1 MFLVVSKVDVLFTN
15 TTCSSSEIYD
25 HHIYKTIGLDNGRYY
40 WTYLHHVMKCN
51 YWYEFNSFAPLHVP
65 LPEAYLSEFDR
76 IRIDKYTLRLILSL
90 YKSV

>member
-51 YWYEFNSFAPLHVP
+51 YWYELASPLSTYPCLKPIYLNSTA
-65 LPEAYLSEFDR
+65 
-76 IRIDKYTLRLILSL
+76 
-90 YKSV
+90 